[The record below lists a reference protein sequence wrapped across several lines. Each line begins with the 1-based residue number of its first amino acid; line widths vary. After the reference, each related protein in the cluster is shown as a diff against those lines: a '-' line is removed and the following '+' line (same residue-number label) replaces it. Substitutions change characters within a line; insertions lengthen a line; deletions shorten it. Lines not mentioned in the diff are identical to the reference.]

1 MMHLNTPGARRLA
14 LATACA
20 AAALLAVATP
30 ADAGAPTRVNAEY
43 WGVSCVADLGEGQ
56 TLFLFGG
63 GTTDGSDG
71 GVGAFVEDAAG
82 SQVAEGQ
89 ATSFAFG
96 SSFSTTIELGS
107 KTFEVSAPATP
118 GPSVTEQ
125 VNDRDGNSWTK
136 GSTSHADVA
145 LTGATAT
152 YGGNPVQL
160 TDTSCTG
167 ELNAFHVRTTNPAA
181 SIHASS
187 DFASDICAVD
197 GLADGQVR
205 LSGALPDAFVEV
217 VLDHGGED
225 VEKAQGDLRVTGGR
239 GTLRTDLVDLFT
251 GDVRTRATI
260 GLALERSGKTV
271 REVVSEDGST
281 QRQSVTPYR
290 ATIAVSTADGRHGTA
305 SCAAVAVTTQ
315 LRVQPT
321 R

>member
-71 GVGAFVEDAAG
+71 GVGAFVEDAEG
-82 SQVAEGQ
+82 FQVAEGQ

-96 SSFSTTIELGS
+96 SSFSATIELGS

-136 GSTSHADVA
+136 GTTSHADVA

-152 YGGNPVQL
+152 YGGTPVQL

-167 ELNAFHVRTTNPAA
+167 EINAFHVRTTNPAA
-181 SIHASS
+181 SIHTSS
-187 DFASDICAVD
+187 DFASDICDVN

-205 LSGALPDAFVEV
+205 LSGALPDTFVEV

-225 VEKAQGDLRVTGGR
+225 VEKAQGDLRVNGGR

-260 GLALERSGKTV
+260 ALALERSGATV
-271 REVVSEDGST
+271 REVVSEDGTT

-290 ATIAVSTADGRHGTA
+290 ATIDVSTADGRHGTA

-315 LRVQPT
+315 VRVQPAH
-321 R
+321 